1 MAADVGPGASKHLTA
16 RFKSLA
22 AARGASD
29 LTKARAIAVDAIVES
44 LLPAEQRQLA
54 RATARPTVILVV
66 GVNGTGKTT
75 SLAKLGSLLSA
86 SGATVVFA
94 AADTFRAAAVNQ
106 LQTWADRIG
115 AKLVSGPEKGDPASV
130 AFDALTQAR
139 GLKADYLIIDT
150 AGRLHT
156 SSALMDELAKVRRVL
171 EKQTEIDEC
180 LLVLDATT
188 GQNGLV
194 QARQFL
200 EQVDVTGLILTKLDG
215 TARGG
220 VVLAIEQEL
229 GLPVKFIGV
238 GEGLGDLE
246 AFDPREFAEALVT
259 PS

>member
-1 MAADVGPGASKHLTA
+1 LAQA
-16 RFKSLA
+16 RELA
-22 AARGASD
+22 IES
-29 LTKARAIAVDAIVES
+29 IVET
-44 LLPAEQRQLA
+44 LLPTELRQLA
-54 RATARPTVILVV
+54 RASDRPTVILVV

-75 SLAKLGSLLSA
+75 TVAKLGALLSA
-86 SGATVVFA
+86 SGASVIFA
-94 AADTFRAAAVNQ
+94 AADTFRAAAVDQ
-106 LQTWADRIG
+106 LRTWADRIG
-115 AKLVSGPEKGDPASV
+115 AQLVSGPEKGDPASV
-130 AFDALTQAR
+130 AFDAFTKAR
-139 GLKADYLIIDT
+139 ELNVDYLLVDT

-171 EKQTEIDEC
+171 QKQTEIDEC

-200 EQVDVTGLILTKLDG
+200 DQVEVTGLVLTKLDG

-246 AFDPREFAEALVT
+246 AFSRREFAEALVT

>member
-1 MAADVGPGASKHLTA
+1 MAQA
-16 RFKSLA
+16 REI
-22 AARGASD
+22 
-29 LTKARAIAVDAIVES
+29 AIEAIVET
-44 LLPAEQRQLA
+44 LLPAESRQLA
-54 RATARPTVILVV
+54 RASDRPTVILVV

-75 SLAKLGSLLSA
+75 TVAKLGALLSA
-86 SGATVVFA
+86 SGASVIFA
-94 AADTFRAAAVNQ
+94 AADTFRAAAVDQ
-106 LQTWADRIG
+106 LRTWADRIG
-115 AKLVSGPEKGDPASV
+115 AQLVSGPEKGDPASV
-130 AFDALTQAR
+130 AFDAFTKAR
-139 GLKADYLIIDT
+139 ELNIDYLLVDT

-171 EKQTEIDEC
+171 QKQTEIDEC

-200 EQVDVTGLILTKLDG
+200 DQVEVTGLVLTKLDG

-246 AFDPREFAEALVT
+246 AFSPREFAEALVT

>member
-1 MAADVGPGASKHLTA
+1 LAQA
-16 RFKSLA
+16 REI
-22 AARGASD
+22 
-29 LTKARAIAVDAIVES
+29 AIEAIVET
-44 LLPAEQRQLA
+44 LLPTELRQLA
-54 RATARPTVILVV
+54 RASDRPTVILVV

-75 SLAKLGSLLSA
+75 TVAKLGALLSA
-86 SGATVVFA
+86 SGASVIFA
-94 AADTFRAAAVNQ
+94 AADTFRAAAVDQ

-115 AKLVSGPEKGDPASV
+115 AQLVSGPEKGDPASV
-130 AFDALTQAR
+130 AFDAFTKAR
-139 GLKADYLIIDT
+139 ELKVDYLLVDT

-171 EKQTEIDEC
+171 QKQTEIDEC

-200 EQVDVTGLILTKLDG
+200 DQVEVTGLVLTKLDG

-246 AFDPREFAEALVT
+246 AFSPREFAEALVT

>member
-1 MAADVGPGASKHLTA
+1 MAQA
-16 RFKSLA
+16 REI
-22 AARGASD
+22 
-29 LTKARAIAVDAIVES
+29 AIEAIVET
-44 LLPAEQRQLA
+44 LLPAESRQLA
-54 RATARPTVILVV
+54 RASDRPTVILVV

-75 SLAKLGSLLSA
+75 TVAKLGALLSA
-86 SGATVVFA
+86 SGASVIFA
-94 AADTFRAAAVNQ
+94 AADTFRAAAVDQ
-106 LQTWADRIG
+106 LRTWADRIG
-115 AKLVSGPEKGDPASV
+115 AQLVSGPEKGDPASV
-130 AFDALTQAR
+130 AFDAFTKAR
-139 GLKADYLIIDT
+139 ELKVDYLLVDT

-171 EKQTEIDEC
+171 QKQTEIDEC

-188 GQNGLV
+188 GQNGRV

-200 EQVDVTGLILTKLDG
+200 DQVEVTGLVLTKLDG

-246 AFDPREFAEALVT
+246 AFSPREFAEALVT

>member
-1 MAADVGPGASKHLTA
+1 LAQA
-16 RFKSLA
+16 REI
-22 AARGASD
+22 
-29 LTKARAIAVDAIVES
+29 AIDAIVET
-44 LLPAEQRQLA
+44 LLPAESRQLA
-54 RATARPTVILVV
+54 RASDRPTVILVV

-75 SLAKLGSLLSA
+75 TVAKLGALLSA
-86 SGATVVFA
+86 SGASVVFA
-94 AADTFRAAAVNQ
+94 AADTFRAAAVDQ
-106 LQTWADRIG
+106 LRTWADRIG
-115 AKLVSGPEKGDPASV
+115 AQLVSGPEKGDPASV
-130 AFDALTQAR
+130 AFDAFMKAR
-139 GLKADYLIIDT
+139 ELKVDYLLVDT

-156 SSALMDELAKVRRVL
+156 SSTLMDELAKVRRVL
-171 EKQTEIDEC
+171 QKQTEIDEC

-200 EQVDVTGLILTKLDG
+200 DQVEVTGLVLTKLDG

-246 AFDPREFAEALVT
+246 AFSPREFAEALVT

>member
-1 MAADVGPGASKHLTA
+1 MAQA
-16 RFKSLA
+16 REI
-22 AARGASD
+22 
-29 LTKARAIAVDAIVES
+29 AIEAIVET
-44 LLPAEQRQLA
+44 LLPAESRHLA
-54 RATARPTVILVV
+54 RASDRPTVILVV

-75 SLAKLGSLLSA
+75 TVAKLGALLSA
-86 SGATVVFA
+86 SGASVVFA
-94 AADTFRAAAVNQ
+94 AADTFRAAAVDQ
-106 LQTWADRIG
+106 LRTWADRIG
-115 AKLVSGPEKGDPASV
+115 AQLVSGPEKGDPASV
-130 AFDALTQAR
+130 AFDAFTKAR
-139 GLKADYLIIDT
+139 ELNIDYLLVDT

-171 EKQTEIDEC
+171 QKQTEIDEC

-200 EQVDVTGLILTKLDG
+200 DQVEVTGLVLTKLDG

-246 AFDPREFAEALVT
+246 TFSPREFAEALVT

>member
-1 MAADVGPGASKHLTA
+1 LAQA
-16 RFKSLA
+16 REI
-22 AARGASD
+22 
-29 LTKARAIAVDAIVES
+29 AIEAIVET
-44 LLPAEQRQLA
+44 LLPAESRQLA
-54 RATARPTVILVV
+54 RASDRPTVILVV

-75 SLAKLGSLLSA
+75 TVAKLGALLSA
-86 SGATVVFA
+86 SGASVIFA
-94 AADTFRAAAVNQ
+94 AADTFRAAAVDQ
-106 LQTWADRIG
+106 LRTWADRIG
-115 AKLVSGPEKGDPASV
+115 AQLVSGPEKGDPASV
-130 AFDALTQAR
+130 AFDAFTKAR
-139 GLKADYLIIDT
+139 ELNIDYLLVDT

-171 EKQTEIDEC
+171 QKQTEIDEC

-200 EQVDVTGLILTKLDG
+200 DQVEVTGLVLTKLDG

-246 AFDPREFAEALVT
+246 AFSPREFAEALVT

>member
-1 MAADVGPGASKHLTA
+1 MA
-16 RFKSLA
+16 R
-22 AARGASD
+22 ASD
-29 LTKARAIAVDAIVES
+29 
-44 LLPAEQRQLA
+44 
-54 RATARPTVILVV
+54 RPTVILVV

-75 SLAKLGSLLSA
+75 TVAKLGALLSA
-86 SGATVVFA
+86 SGASVIFA
-94 AADTFRAAAVNQ
+94 AADTFRAAAVDQ
-106 LQTWADRIG
+106 LRTWADRIG
-115 AKLVSGPEKGDPASV
+115 AQLVSGPEKGDPASV
-130 AFDALTQAR
+130 AFDAFTKAR
-139 GLKADYLIIDT
+139 ELNIDYLLVDT

-171 EKQTEIDEC
+171 QKQTEIDEC

-200 EQVDVTGLILTKLDG
+200 DQVEVTGLVLTKLDG

-246 AFDPREFAEALVT
+246 AFSPREFAEALVT

>member
-1 MAADVGPGASKHLTA
+1 LAQA
-16 RFKSLA
+16 RQI
-22 AARGASD
+22 
-29 LTKARAIAVDAIVES
+29 AIDAIVET
-44 LLPAEQRQLA
+44 LLPAESRQLA
-54 RATARPTVILVV
+54 RASDRPTVILVV

-75 SLAKLGSLLSA
+75 TVAKLGALLSA
-86 SGATVVFA
+86 SGASVIFA
-94 AADTFRAAAVNQ
+94 AADTFRAAAVDQ
-106 LQTWADRIG
+106 LRTWTDRIG
-115 AKLVSGPEKGDPASV
+115 AQLISGPEKGDPASV
-130 AFDALTQAR
+130 AFDAFTKAR
-139 GLKADYLIIDT
+139 ELNVDYLLVDT

-171 EKQTEIDEC
+171 QKQTEIDEC

-200 EQVDVTGLILTKLDG
+200 DQVEVTGLVLTKLDG

-246 AFDPREFAEALVT
+246 AFSPREFAEALVT

>member
-1 MAADVGPGASKHLTA
+1 MAQA
-16 RFKSLA
+16 REI
-22 AARGASD
+22 
-29 LTKARAIAVDAIVES
+29 AIEAIVET
-44 LLPAEQRQLA
+44 LLPTESRQLA
-54 RATARPTVILVV
+54 RASDRPTVILVV

-75 SLAKLGSLLSA
+75 TVAKLGALLSA
-86 SGATVVFA
+86 SGASVVFA
-94 AADTFRAAAVNQ
+94 AADTFRAAAVDQ
-106 LQTWADRIG
+106 LRTWADRIG
-115 AKLVSGPEKGDPASV
+115 AQLVSGPEKGDPASV
-130 AFDALTQAR
+130 AFDAFTKAR
-139 GLKADYLIIDT
+139 ELNIDYLLVDT

-171 EKQTEIDEC
+171 QKQTEIDEC

-200 EQVDVTGLILTKLDG
+200 DQVEVTGLVLTKLDG

-246 AFDPREFAEALVT
+246 AFSPREFAEVLVT

>member
-1 MAADVGPGASKHLTA
+1 
-16 RFKSLA
+16 
-22 AARGASD
+22 
-29 LTKARAIAVDAIVES
+29 
-44 LLPAEQRQLA
+44 LA
-54 RATARPTVILVV
+54 RASDRPTVILVV

-75 SLAKLGSLLSA
+75 TVAKLGALLSA
-86 SGATVVFA
+86 SGASVIFA
-94 AADTFRAAAVNQ
+94 AADTFRAAAVDQ
-106 LQTWADRIG
+106 LRTWADRIG
-115 AKLVSGPEKGDPASV
+115 AQLVSGPEKGDPASV
-130 AFDALTQAR
+130 AFDAFTKAR
-139 GLKADYLIIDT
+139 ELNIDYLLVDT

-171 EKQTEIDEC
+171 QKQTEIDEC

-200 EQVDVTGLILTKLDG
+200 DQVEVTGLVLTKLDG

-246 AFDPREFAEALVT
+246 AFSPREFAEALVT

>member
-1 MAADVGPGASKHLTA
+1 MAQA
-16 RFKSLA
+16 REI
-22 AARGASD
+22 
-29 LTKARAIAVDAIVES
+29 AIEAIVET
-44 LLPAEQRQLA
+44 LLPAESRHLA
-54 RATARPTVILVV
+54 RASDRPTVILVV

-75 SLAKLGSLLSA
+75 TVAKLGALLSA
-86 SGATVVFA
+86 SGASVVFA
-94 AADTFRAAAVNQ
+94 AADTFRAAAVDQ
-106 LQTWADRIG
+106 LRTWADRIG
-115 AKLVSGPEKGDPASV
+115 AQLVSGPEKGDPASV
-130 AFDALTQAR
+130 AFDAFTKAR
-139 GLKADYLIIDT
+139 ELNIDYLLVDT

-171 EKQTEIDEC
+171 QKQTEIDEC

-200 EQVDVTGLILTKLDG
+200 DQVEVTGLVLTKLDG

-246 AFDPREFAEALVT
+246 AFSPREFAEALVT

>member
-1 MAADVGPGASKHLTA
+1 MAQA
-16 RFKSLA
+16 REI
-22 AARGASD
+22 
-29 LTKARAIAVDAIVES
+29 AIDAIVET
-44 LLPAEQRQLA
+44 LLPAESRQLA
-54 RATARPTVILVV
+54 RASDRPTVILVV

-75 SLAKLGSLLSA
+75 TVAKLGALLSA
-86 SGATVVFA
+86 SGASVIFA
-94 AADTFRAAAVNQ
+94 AADTFRAAAVDQ
-106 LQTWADRIG
+106 LRTWADRIG
-115 AKLVSGPEKGDPASV
+115 AQLVSGPEKGDPASV
-130 AFDALTQAR
+130 AFDAFTKAR
-139 GLKADYLIIDT
+139 ELNVDYLLVDT

-156 SSALMDELAKVRRVL
+156 SSTLMDELANVRRVL
-171 EKQTEIDEC
+171 QKQTGIDEC

-200 EQVDVTGLILTKLDG
+200 DQVEVTGLVLTKLDG

-246 AFDPREFAEALVT
+246 AFSPREFAEALVT